1 MTDFNWILLAS
12 IVAAAVLSWVHT
24 VIVGRYA
31 VKPRD
36 PEHVIN
42 LPLLG
47 TFAGVASAGAAF
59 LTEAYTLIPAIACLF
74 SLLAMFAATDYYYRM
89 LPNVLTI
96 YTAVISVVILPFGIL
111 YNTEHW
117 LVAVLVG
124 AALAVGV
131 GIIFLILSFLFAR
144 SMGMGD
150 VKLAPSLAFWVG
162 ALGIAYGTP
171 IISPDNPTDPGAVW
185 LVGSLAVVGWLFL
198 SFLTSTVW
206 TLLRALFKGM
216 RKNAGG
222 DAGIPFGIFLALA
235 TLIAV
240 IAIPYF
246 GTMFAPT
253 PDEIGIIF

>member
-1 MTDFNWILLAS
+1 MTFNWILLAS

-47 TFAGVASAGAAF
+47 TIAGLASAGAAF

-74 SLLAMFAATDYYYRM
+74 SLLAMFAATDYYYRT
-89 LPNVLTI
+89 LPNVLTL
-96 YTAVISVVILPFGIL
+96 YTAVISVIVLPFSIL
-111 YNTEHW
+111 YTTEHW
-117 LVAVLVG
+117 LTAVLVG
-124 AALAVGV
+124 AALALSV
-131 GIIFLILSFLFAR
+131 GIIFLVLSFLFAR

-162 ALGIAYGTP
+162 TLAIAYGTP
-171 IISPDNPTDPGAVW
+171 IISPENPSDPGAVW
-185 LVGSLAVVGWLFL
+185 LVGALAVVAWLFL
-198 SFLTSTVW
+198 SFLTSTIW
-206 TLLRALFKGM
+206 TLLRALFRGM

-222 DAGIPFGIFLALA
+222 DTGIPFGIFLALA
-235 TLIAV
+235 TLIAIV
-240 IAIPYF
+240 AIPFF
-246 GTMFAPT
+246 GTMLAPT
-253 PDEIGIIF
+253 PEEIGIIF